1 VPLAADLKDIAMPS
15 ALEKYAEINVP
26 RYTSYPT
33 APHFSTS
40 FPAATYRE
48 WLTRLNPGEPI
59 SLYLHV
65 PFCKQMCWYCGC
77 NMKLAARYSPVAT
90 YVRHLL
96 EEIDLIADV
105 FPGPMPVSHLHF
117 GGGTP
122 TVLEPEDLA
131 AVMAHL
137 STRFHLLAN
146 AEIAIESDPRTL
158 TDAMIGQIGSLHFN
172 RASFGVQEFD
182 PKVQAAINRIQP
194 PEMVARAVGGL
205 RAAGVPNINFDL
217 IYGLPHQTTAALC
230 RTIEQCVAIKPD
242 RVALFG
248 YAHVPW
254 VAKNQRMI
262 DDDALPI
269 ASERAEQ
276 AQAAAKALV
285 SSSYIR
291 IGIDHFALPGDSLT
305 IAAAAGC
312 LHRNFQGYTSDTART
327 LIGIGATAIGR
338 TPQGYVQNASETGAW
353 SRAVA
358 AGKLPIA
365 RGHALRE
372 QDSLRSHVIE
382 RIMCDGSVDLSA
394 TGRALGFEED
404 WYAEEV
410 LELRELQKDRLL
422 SYADGK
428 LSLTPEGLPLARVVA
443 AVFDAYLRHS
453 TARHSVAV

>member
-1 VPLAADLKDIAMPS
+1 MPS
-15 ALEKYAEINVP
+15 AFEKYAKSNVP

-33 APHFSTS
+33 APHFSTH

-48 WLTRLNPGEPI
+48 WLARLDPDEPV

-90 YVRHLL
+90 YVQHLL
-96 EEIDLIADV
+96 EEIDLIAGAL
-105 FPGPMPVSHLHF
+105 PSRMPVSHLHF

-131 AVMAHL
+131 AVMARL
-137 STRFHLLAN
+137 GTRFQLLPD

-158 TDAMIGQIGSLHFN
+158 TDSMIRQIGALHFN

-182 PKVQAAINRIQP
+182 PKVQSAINRIQP
-194 PEMVARAVGGL
+194 PEMVERAISGL

-230 RTIEQCVAIKPD
+230 RTVEQCVAMKPD
-242 RVALFG
+242 RIALFG

-262 DDDALPI
+262 EDATLPN

-276 AQAAAKALV
+276 ARAAAAALV
-285 SSSYIR
+285 ANGYIQ
-291 IGIDHFALPGDSLT
+291 IGIDHFARPGDSLA
-305 IAAAAGC
+305 IAAAEGR
-312 LHRNFQGYTSDTART
+312 LHRNFQGYTSDVART

-338 TPQGYVQNASETGAW
+338 TPQGYVQNVSETGAW

-358 AGKLPIA
+358 AGKLPVA
-365 RGHALRE
+365 RGHVLQG
-372 QDSLRSHVIE
+372 QDQLRSLVIE
-382 RIMCDGSVDLSA
+382 RIMCDGSVDLA
-394 TGRALGFEED
+394 AAGCALGFSDD
-404 WYAEEV
+404 WYAEEIP
-410 LELRELQKDRLL
+410 ELRQMQEDRLL
-422 SYADGK
+422 CCDDGK

-443 AVFDAYLRHS
+443 AVFDTYLRDS

>member
-1 VPLAADLKDIAMPS
+1 MPS
-15 ALEKYAEINVP
+15 AFEKYARSNVP

-33 APHFSTS
+33 APHFSTH

-48 WLTRLNPGEPI
+48 WLARLDPDEPI

-77 NMKLAARYSPVAT
+77 NMKLAARYSPVAA

-96 EEIDLIADV
+96 EELDLIAAAL
-105 FPGPMPVSHLHF
+105 PARMPVSHLHF

-131 AVMAHL
+131 AVMARL
-137 STRFHLLAN
+137 TMRFHLLPD

-158 TDAMIGQIGSLHFN
+158 TDAMIQQIGVLHFN
-172 RASFGVQEFD
+172 RASFGVQEFE
-182 PKVQAAINRIQP
+182 PRVQAAINRIQP
-194 PEMVARAVGGL
+194 PEMVERAVGGL

-230 RTIEQCVAIKPD
+230 RTVEQCVAMKPD
-242 RVALFG
+242 RIALFG

-262 DDDALPI
+262 NDNSLPT
-269 ASERAEQ
+269 AFERAEQ
-276 AQAAAKALV
+276 AQAAAAALV
-285 SSSYIR
+285 SSGYTR
-291 IGIDHFALPGDSLT
+291 IGIDHFARPGDSLAM
-305 IAAAAGC
+305 AAAEGS
-312 LHRNFQGYTSDTART
+312 LHRNFQGYTSDVART

-353 SRAVA
+353 SRAVV
-358 AGKLPIA
+358 AGKLPVA
-365 RGHALRE
+365 RGHVLRE
-372 QDSLRSHVIE
+372 QDSLRAHVIE
-382 RIMCDGSVDLSA
+382 RIMCDGSVNLSA
-394 TGRALGFEED
+394 AGRPLGFDED
-404 WYAEEV
+404 WYVEEV
-410 LELRELQKDRLL
+410 PELIRLQNDRLL
-422 SYADGK
+422 TYADGK
-428 LSLTPEGLPLARVVA
+428 LALTPEGVPLARVVA
-443 AVFDAYLRHS
+443 AVFDTYLRDS

>member
-1 VPLAADLKDIAMPS
+1 
-15 ALEKYAEINVP
+15 
-26 RYTSYPT
+26 
-33 APHFSTS
+33 
-40 FPAATYRE
+40 
-48 WLTRLNPGEPI
+48 
-59 SLYLHV
+59 
-65 PFCKQMCWYCGC
+65 
-77 NMKLAARYSPVAT
+77 
-90 YVRHLL
+90 
-96 EEIDLIADV
+96 
-105 FPGPMPVSHLHF
+105 
-117 GGGTP
+117 
-122 TVLEPEDLA
+122 
-131 AVMAHL
+131 
-137 STRFHLLAN
+137 
-146 AEIAIESDPRTL
+146 
-158 TDAMIGQIGSLHFN
+158 
-172 RASFGVQEFD
+172 
-182 PKVQAAINRIQP
+182 
-194 PEMVARAVGGL
+194 
-205 RAAGVPNINFDL
+205 
-217 IYGLPHQTTAALC
+217 
-230 RTIEQCVAIKPD
+230 
-242 RVALFG
+242 
-248 YAHVPW
+248 
-254 VAKNQRMI
+254 MI
-262 DDDALPI
+262 DDDALPT

-285 SSSYIR
+285 SSGYIR

-358 AGKLPIA
+358 AGKLPVA

-372 QDSLRSHVIE
+372 QDSLRSRVIE

-404 WYAEEV
+404 WYTEEV
-410 LELRELQKDRLL
+410 LELTELQKDRLL

>member
-1 VPLAADLKDIAMPS
+1 LKDIFMPS
-15 ALEKYAEINVP
+15 ALEKYAEIKVP

-48 WLTRLNPGEPI
+48 WLTRLDPGEAV

-96 EEIDLIADV
+96 EEIDLIAGALPDR
-105 FPGPMPVSHLHF
+105 MPVSHLHF

-131 AVMAHL
+131 AVMTRL
-137 STRFHLLAN
+137 TMRFHLLPN

-158 TDAMIGQIGSLHFN
+158 TNAMIGQIGALHFN

-194 PEMVARAVGGL
+194 PEMVERAVGGL

-230 RTIEQCVAIKPD
+230 RTVDRCVAMKPD
-242 RVALFG
+242 RIALFG

-262 DDDALPI
+262 NDDALPT
-269 ASERAEQ
+269 ASERAAQ
-276 AQAAAKALV
+276 AQAAAGALI
-285 SSSYIR
+285 SRGYIR
-291 IGIDHFALPGDSLT
+291 IGIDHFALPGDSLA
-305 IAAAAGC
+305 IAATAGC
-312 LHRNFQGYTSDTART
+312 LHRNFQGYTSDTAPT

-338 TPQGYVQNASETGAW
+338 TPHGYVQNASETGAW

-358 AGKLPIA
+358 AAKLPIA
-365 RGHALRE
+365 RGHVLRE

-394 TGRALGFEED
+394 AGRALGVEDD
-404 WYAEEV
+404 WYVEEIP
-410 LELRELQKDRLL
+410 ELNQLQNDRLL
-422 SYADGK
+422 TYADGK
-428 LSLTPEGLPLARVVA
+428 VALTPEGVPLARVVA
-443 AVFDAYLRHS
+443 AVFDTYLRDS

>member
-1 VPLAADLKDIAMPS
+1 MPS
-15 ALEKYAEINVP
+15 EFEKYAKTTVP

-33 APHFSTS
+33 SPHFSTH
-40 FPAATYRE
+40 FPATTYRE
-48 WLTRLNPGEPI
+48 WLASLDPDEPI

-65 PFCKQMCWYCGC
+65 PFCKQQCWYCGC

-90 YVRHLL
+90 YVQNLL
-96 EEIDLIADV
+96 REIDLIEGAL
-105 FPGPMPVSHLHF
+105 PARMPVSHLHF

-131 AVMAHL
+131 AVMARL
-137 STRFHLLAN
+137 GMRFQLLPD

-158 TDAMIGQIGSLHFN
+158 TDPMIQQIGSLHFN

-194 PEMVARAVGGL
+194 PEMVERAINGL

-217 IYGLPHQTTAALC
+217 IYGLPHQNTAALC
-230 RTIEQCVAIKPD
+230 RTVEQCVAMKPD
-242 RVALFG
+242 RIALFG

-262 DDDALPI
+262 DDDTLPT

-276 AQAAAKALV
+276 AQAAAAALV
-285 SSSYIR
+285 ASGYIQ
-291 IGIDHFALPGDSLT
+291 IGIDHFALPGDSLA
-305 IAAAAGC
+305 IAATAGH
-312 LHRNFQGYTSDTART
+312 LHRNFQGYTSDDART

-338 TPQGYVQNASETGAW
+338 TPHGYVQNASETGAW

-358 AGKLPIA
+358 SGKLPVA
-365 RGHALRE
+365 RGHALQE

-394 TGRALGFEED
+394 AGRALGFEDD
-404 WYAEEV
+404 WYVEEIP
-410 LELRELQKDRLL
+410 ELLQMQKDHLL
-422 SYADGK
+422 TYAGSK
-428 LSLTPEGLPLARVVA
+428 VSLTPEAVPLARVVA
-443 AVFDAYLRHS
+443 AVFDTYLRHS

>member
-1 VPLAADLKDIAMPS
+1 MPS
-15 ALEKYAEINVP
+15 EFEKYAKTTVP

-33 APHFSTS
+33 SPHFSTH
-40 FPAATYRE
+40 FPATTYRE
-48 WLTRLNPGEPI
+48 WLASLDPDEPI

-65 PFCKQMCWYCGC
+65 PFCKQQCWYCGC

-90 YVRHLL
+90 YVQNLL
-96 EEIDLIADV
+96 QEIDLIAGAL
-105 FPGPMPVSHLHF
+105 PARMPVAHLHF

-131 AVMAHL
+131 AVMARL
-137 STRFHLLAN
+137 GMRFQLLPD

-158 TDAMIGQIGSLHFN
+158 TDPMIQQIGSLHFN

-194 PEMVARAVGGL
+194 PEMVERAIKGL

-217 IYGLPHQTTAALC
+217 IYGLPHQNTAALC
-230 RTIEQCVAIKPD
+230 RTVEQCVAMKPD
-242 RVALFG
+242 RIALFG

-262 DDDALPI
+262 DDDTLPT

-276 AQAAAKALV
+276 AQAAAAALV
-285 SSSYIR
+285 ASGYIQ
-291 IGIDHFALPGDSLT
+291 IGIDHFALPGDSLA
-305 IAAAAGC
+305 IAAAAGH
-312 LHRNFQGYTSDTART
+312 LHRNFQGYTSDIART

-338 TPQGYVQNASETGAW
+338 TPHGYVQNASETGAW

-358 AGKLPIA
+358 SGKLPVA
-365 RGHALRE
+365 RGHALQE
-372 QDSLRSHVIE
+372 QDLLRSYVIE

-394 TGRALGFEED
+394 AGRALGFEDD
-404 WYAEEV
+404 WYVEEIP
-410 LELRELQKDRLL
+410 ELLQMQKDHLL
-422 SYADGK
+422 TYADSK
-428 LSLTPEGLPLARVVA
+428 VSLTPEAVPLARVVA
-443 AVFDAYLRHS
+443 AVFDTYLRHS

>member
-1 VPLAADLKDIAMPS
+1 MPS
-15 ALEKYAEINVP
+15 AFEKYARLNVP

-33 APHFSTS
+33 APHFSTL
-40 FPAATYRE
+40 FPAANYRE
-48 WLTRLNPGEPI
+48 WLARLDPEEPI

-96 EEIDLIADV
+96 EEIDLIADAI
-105 FPGPMPVSHLHF
+105 GNPMPVAHLHF

-122 TVLEPEDLA
+122 TVLESEDLA
-131 AVMAHL
+131 AIMAHL
-137 STRFHLLAN
+137 SERFRLLPN
-146 AEIAIESDPRTL
+146 AEIAIESDPRTI
-158 TDAMIGQIGSLHFN
+158 TDAMIRQIGLLGFN

-194 PEMVARAVGGL
+194 PEMVERAILGL

-230 RTIEQCVAIKPD
+230 RTVEQCVTMKPD
-242 RVALFG
+242 RIALFG

-262 DDDALPI
+262 ADDSLPN

-276 AQAAAKALV
+276 ARLAAATLV
-285 SSSYIR
+285 ANGYVQ
-291 IGIDHFALPGDSLT
+291 IGIDHFALPGDSLA
-305 IAAAAGC
+305 IAAAEGR
-312 LHRNFQGYTSDTART
+312 LHRNFQGYTSDAART
-327 LIGIGATAIGR
+327 LIGIGATSIGR

-358 AGKLPIA
+358 AGKLPVA
-365 RGHALRE
+365 RGHALRG
-372 QDSLRSHVIE
+372 QDWLRAHVIE
-382 RIMCDGSVDLSA
+382 RIMCDGKVDLA
-394 TGRALGFEED
+394 AAGRAKGFADD
-404 WYAEEV
+404 WYAEEIP
-410 LELRELQKDRLL
+410 ELLQMQEDGLL
-422 SYADGK
+422 TCKDGK
-428 LSLTPEGLPLARVVA
+428 LSLAAEGLPLARVVA
-443 AVFDAYLRHS
+443 AVFDTYLRNS

>member
-1 VPLAADLKDIAMPS
+1 MPS
-15 ALEKYAEINVP
+15 AFAKYAGSTVP

-33 APHFSTS
+33 APHFSTH
-40 FPAATYRE
+40 FPPATYRE
-48 WLTRLNPGEPI
+48 WLGRLDPNEPV

-65 PFCKQMCWYCGC
+65 PFCKQQCWYCGC

-90 YVRHLL
+90 YVQNLL
-96 EEIDLIADV
+96 QEIDLIAAAL
-105 FPGPMPVSHLHF
+105 PARMPVSHLHF

-122 TVLEPEDLA
+122 TVLEPDDLA
-131 AVMAHL
+131 AVLACIGE
-137 STRFHLLAN
+137 RFNLLPN

-158 TDAMIGQIGSLHFN
+158 ADSMIERIGALGFN

-194 PEMVARAVGGL
+194 PEMVERAIVGL

-217 IYGLPHQTTAALC
+217 IYGLPHQTSAALC
-230 RTIEQCVAIKPD
+230 RTVEQCAAMRPD
-242 RVALFG
+242 RIALFG

-262 DDDALPI
+262 ADDSLPG

-276 AQAAAKALV
+276 ARLAAAALV
-285 SSSYIR
+285 ANGYIQ
-291 IGIDHFALPGDSLT
+291 IGIDHFARPGDSLA
-305 IAAAAGC
+305 IAAAEGR
-312 LHRNFQGYTSDTART
+312 LHRNFQGYTSDAART
-327 LIGIGATAIGR
+327 LIGIGATSIGR

-358 AGKLPIA
+358 AGKLPVA

-372 QDSLRSHVIE
+372 QDKLRSYVIE
-382 RIMCDGSVDLSA
+382 RIMCDGSIDLVA
-394 TGRALGFEED
+394 AGRALGFADD

-410 LELRELQKDRLL
+410 PALLQMREDRLL
-422 SYADGK
+422 SFADGK
-428 LSLTPEGLPLARVVA
+428 LSLNPEGLPLARVAA
-443 AVFDAYLRHS
+443 AVFDTYLRDS

>member
-1 VPLAADLKDIAMPS
+1 MAGPDLKETAMPS
-15 ALEKYAEINVP
+15 AFEKYARASVP

-33 APHFSTS
+33 APHFSTH
-40 FPAATYRE
+40 FPTDNYRE
-48 WLTRLNPGEPI
+48 WLGRLDPGEPI

-65 PFCKQMCWYCGC
+65 PFCKQQCWYCGC

-90 YVRHLL
+90 YVQHLL
-96 EEIDLIADV
+96 QEIELVADAL
-105 FPGPMPVSHLHF
+105 PARMPVSHLHF

-131 AVMAHL
+131 TVMARL
-137 STRFHLLAN
+137 GARFQFLPD

-158 TDAMIGQIGSLHFN
+158 ADAMIRQIGALGFN

-194 PEMVARAVGGL
+194 PDMVERAISGL
-205 RAAGVPNINFDL
+205 RAAGVPNVNFDL
-217 IYGLPHQTTAALC
+217 IYGLPHQTAAALC
-230 RTIEQCVAIKPD
+230 RTVEQCVAMKPD

-262 DDDALPI
+262 EDSALPN

-276 AQAAAKALV
+276 ARLAAATLV
-285 SSSYIR
+285 ANGYVQ
-291 IGIDHFALPGDSLT
+291 IGIDHFALPGDSLAV
-305 IAAAAGC
+305 AAATGR
-312 LHRNFQGYTSDTART
+312 LHRNFQGYTADAAQT
-327 LIGIGATAIGR
+327 LIGIGATSIGR

-358 AGKLPIA
+358 AGKLSVA
-365 RGHALRE
+365 RGHALRG
-372 QDSLRSHVIE
+372 QDQLRGGVIE
-382 RIMCDGSVDLSA
+382 RIMCDGSVDLA
-394 TGRALGFEED
+394 EAGRALGFADD
-404 WYAEEV
+404 WYADEIAE
-410 LELRELQKDRLL
+410 LEQMQRDGLL
-422 SYADGK
+422 TYGNGK
-428 LSLTPEGLPLARVVA
+428 LALAPEGLPLARVVA
-443 AVFDAYLRHS
+443 AVFDTYLRDS